1 MLKLIH
7 EIHRRSLWQVLG
19 FYLAASWIVLQVID
33 VLTNNF
39 GLPDWVPA
47 FALVLLL
54 LGLPIVLGT
63 AFIQEGIR
71 GGAPGAAGPG
81 AAPEGQSAQPAA
93 TDSATQGAVT
103 SDEAPAPTPATSV
116 ADPTAGAGSTHR
128 RLFTW
133 RNALVGGAAAFVL
146 LAALTVGY
154 MAMRTAGV
162 GPAGT
167 LVAKGVLDER
177 ATILVADFESTDEM
191 LGRAATEA
199 LRIDLSQSTMVRVAE
214 PAFTA
219 DALRRMN
226 REPESPLDLALALEL
241 AQREGLPAVLTGEIN
256 AAGGRFLLS
265 AELVAAGDGQV
276 LVSHREAAAD
286 SSEILPAID
295 ELSKRIRERIGE
307 SLKTIRAEPP
317 LEAATTPSLEA
328 LRKYSLAVQAIDM
341 RAEDARGIT
350 LLDEAIALDPGFGM
364 AYRKLGMVFRNRG
377 QERARMVEALTQAFE
392 NRDRLTERERYMA
405 TAAYHE
411 SVTGDMQLTI
421 AAYQNLLEIDPEHTG
436 ASNNLGVMYEIV
448 RDFDRAEETYALSA
462 RLDTTSQHAYVNLV
476 SARFHQGDASGAG
489 AALEEALARFPD
501 NPAVEW
507 HDYQHAAVIGD
518 YETADSLASD
528 MDETYGTDLFWRAAV
543 AADRG
548 AIAAATGRLEE
559 ARTYLR
565 SATTANQD
573 RRLSAEVLRMAEK
586 EAWLDIVVRE
596 DRSASVSRVEAAL
609 GRYPLEG
616 IDPLE
621 RPYLPISQIYAEAG
635 RPEVARRLLEEYES
649 AVPAELRAGVDA
661 LSNLERTRGVIA
673 LAEGD
678 PSGAIEA
685 FRLSD
690 RGSCYACAY
699 RGLADAYLAAGN
711 RDSALALYTGTG
723 ATDPIPPPTSDLRTN
738 GSASCTM
745 KRAISRKPPSTTPSS
760 SDSGRTPT
768 LSYSPG

>member
-1 MLKLIH
+1 
-7 EIHRRSLWQVLG
+7 
-19 FYLAASWIVLQVID
+19 
-33 VLTNNF
+33 
-39 GLPDWVPA
+39 
-47 FALVLLL
+47 
-54 LGLPIVLGT
+54 
-63 AFIQEGIR
+63 
-71 GGAPGAAGPG
+71 
-81 AAPEGQSAQPAA
+81 
-93 TDSATQGAVT
+93 
-103 SDEAPAPTPATSV
+103 
-116 ADPTAGAGSTHR
+116 
-128 RLFTW
+128 
-133 RNALVGGAAAFVL
+133 
-146 LAALTVGY
+146 
-154 MAMRTAGV
+154 
-162 GPAGT
+162 
-167 LVAKGVLDER
+167 
-177 ATILVADFESTDEM
+177 
-191 LGRAATEA
+191 
-199 LRIDLSQSTMVRVAE
+199 
-214 PAFTA
+214 
-219 DALRRMN
+219 
-226 REPESPLDLALALEL
+226 
-241 AQREGLPAVLTGEIN
+241 
-256 AAGGRFLLS
+256 
-265 AELVAAGDGQV
+265 
-276 LVSHREAAAD
+276 
-286 SSEILPAID
+286 
-295 ELSKRIRERIGE
+295 
-307 SLKTIRAEPP
+307 
-317 LEAATTPSLEA
+317 
-328 LRKYSLAVQAIDM
+328 
-341 RAEDARGIT
+341 
-350 LLDEAIALDPGFGM
+350 
-364 AYRKLGMVFRNRG
+364 
-377 QERARMVEALTQAFE
+377 MVEALTQAFE

-462 RLDTTSQHAYVNLV
+462 SLATTSQPAYVNLV

-635 RPEVARRLLEEYES
+635 RPEVAR
-649 AVPAELRAGVDA
+649 P
-661 LSNLERTRGVIA
+661 
-673 LAEGD
+673 
-678 PSGAIEA
+678 

-711 RDSALALYTGTG
+711 RDSALALYERYVETPDLYRYWGHGPYTTADIG
-723 ATDPIPPPTSDLRTN
+723 PTYERLGQLHDEAGNLEKAAEYYAKFVGLWANADAELQPRV
-738 GSASCTM
+738 SAAQARLEEIV
-745 KRAISRKPPSTTPSS
+745 KER
-760 SDSGRTPT
+760 G
-768 LSYSPG
+768 